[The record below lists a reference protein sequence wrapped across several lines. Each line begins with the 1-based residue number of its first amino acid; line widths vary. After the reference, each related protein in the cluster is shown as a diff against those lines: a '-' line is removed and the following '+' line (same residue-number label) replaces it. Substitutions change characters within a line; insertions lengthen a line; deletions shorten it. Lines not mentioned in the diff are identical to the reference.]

1 MIIPHRGLR
10 FQRGRG
16 IGSLFSG
23 LFRTLKPL
31 AKMGLQAGK
40 KFLASS
46 TGQQLKET
54 VKDVG
59 KSMLKN
65 VAADVLE
72 GKNIGES
79 AKEQIQDVKTKIA
92 QSLRGSG
99 KKRRRKNIKNSYKR
113 LKYSLLDDE

>member
-31 AKMGLQAGK
+31 AIMGLKAGK
-40 KFLASS
+40 NFLSS
-46 TGQQLKET
+46 TAGQQIKET

-65 VAADVLE
+65 VAADILE
-72 GKNIGES
+72 GKNVGES

-99 KKRRRKNIKNSYKR
+99 KRKGRKNIKYHQKR
-113 LKYSLLDDE
+113 LRYSLLDDE